1 MCVSVRV
8 FVCVW
13 VFVVA
18 ITLMCY
24 ELSSD
29 TSKSAEMQID
39 FRLKIVT
46 GLQCFLNFEGQSL
59 AQTTV

>member
-1 MCVSVRV
+1 MTCVRV
-8 FVCVW
+8 RACVR
-13 VFVVA
+13 VRLGFVVA

-39 FRLKIVT
+39 FRLKIVI
-46 GLQCFLNFEGQSL
+46 LVSAIFPKF
-59 AQTTV
+59 